1 MAAQRYCRCKNLNIY
16 WTVFDKVIGQPAIID
31 GFVMD
36 MLTAEEAENL
46 VDLLNRGNQES
57 LWSFAERC

>member
-1 MAAQRYCRCKNLNIY
+1 MAAQRYSRCKNLNIY
-16 WTVFDKVIGQPAIID
+16 WTVFDKVIGHPAIID

-36 MLTAEEAENL
+36 MLTAEEADHL

-57 LWSFAERC
+57 LWYLAERC

>member
-1 MAAQRYCRCKNLNIY
+1 MAAQRYSRCKNLNIY
-16 WTVFDKVIGQPAIID
+16 WTVFDKVIGKPAIID

-36 MLTAEEAENL
+36 MLTAEEADQL

-57 LWSFAERC
+57 LWYLAER